1 MYYGQLYF
9 LLISF
14 IALAIPSHACRLN
27 WSYRFRVFGFCVCIF
42 CNTLSAD
49 HKEGEII
56 VRYTD
61 GTTDFEKNKTAV
73 QFELTFKKS
82 FKLTNSALYSFDANQ
97 SLGDLKKKLEKLSS
111 VKYVSENKI
120 YRKQSYDP
128 FFGYQ
133 WYLDNTGQTI
143 RYISGNA
150 NIDIGWKDAIGR
162 YRKQNNTYVAVLDS
176 GFARDHPELQGRLA
190 ISTAESTG
198 TLGVDDDNNNYR
210 DDEIGWDFI
219 DNDNDPYD
227 FRGHGTQVAA
237 IIAGAT
243 NGVGIQGISQDA
255 YIRPIRVL
263 NRDGTGSTSHLLEA
277 LQYIYENPGI
287 RIINLS
293 LGGPSYDRILEEAF
307 KAFEKDNQ
315 VLIVAAAGNGGDDGR
330 GDDNDQKPYYPSSYD
345 SSSVISVA
353 SINSK
358 GDLSSFS
365 NYGQDSVDIAAPGN
379 NIVVATV
386 ERISV
391 PSLATEADGG
401 VWREELWWLDSISKT
416 WERNLYGSSYWLES
430 PRNYS
435 GYSSLTSPSFDLSQ
449 RYDPRVKITLDF
461 ELAFGGNVYLMV
473 SRDSMNWTTLE
484 KFTSYST
491 GGGQVFEFDVSKWV
505 GDDSVWLKFDFFPK
519 SNLEYFDVGPIRI
532 EDVSSQ
538 AWSGTPYYDFA
549 QGTSFAAP
557 VVSGV
562 ASLVMSHR
570 PDLLAS
576 DVKEILMNSVQSLNS
591 LSNKVK
597 SGGIVRADKALELA
611 DTYRKRSSV
620 NFAPTYNQKLTSDL
634 KVKVNDIY
642 LTNQEMTAGLLDG
655 QGDYFEGDSIILKA
669 IPAIGF
675 NFEGWEES
683 GEIIST
689 NETFTFISEFKDYT
703 FKAKFIED
711 LSDPD
716 NDEFPNYAEA
726 LYGTDIGNPNT
737 DNDALNDYDE
747 WQVGWYGSSLRLLED
762 DSATISLLEDILG
775 EDSYKKG
782 ELAGI
787 EKGKT
792 SVTTDP
798 YAYNLVKKSSYD
810 QALQDANASA
820 EQSIADAKVLAKA
833 EGIDEGKTLGKSEGE
848 SSVTSNPS
856 LYNLVTKTSYDQA
869 LQDANASAEQAI
881 ADAKV
886 LAKAKGIDE
895 GKTLGKSEGETS
907 VTSNPSAYNLVTQSA
922 YDEMMNELMS
932 ASNADTTPYNEGWF
946 YLPNQGWLWTTRTT
960 YPYFYDSTTKAWMYF
975 QSGNDMPKFY
985 HYGTKEWM
993 SVE

>member
-1 MYYGQLYF
+1 MKLLNLLLVFF
-9 LLISF
+9 LGHGLT
-14 IALAIPSHACRLN
+14 C
-27 WSYRFRVFGFCVCIF
+27 YVTGE
-42 CNTLSAD
+42 

-61 GTTDFEKNKTAV
+61 DTTDFEKNKTAV
-73 QFELTFKKS
+73 QFDLTFKKA

-143 RYISGNA
+143 RYLSGNA

-190 ISTAESTG
+190 ISTAEYTG
-198 TLGVDDDNNNYR
+198 TLGVDDDHNNYT

-227 FRGHGTQVAA
+227 FKGHGTQVAS
-237 IIAGAT
+237 IIAGAKDE
-243 NGVGIQGISQDA
+243 VGIQGISQDA

-263 NRDGTGSTSHLLEA
+263 NRDGTGSTSHLLES

-345 SSSVISVA
+345 SSSIISVA
-353 SINSK
+353 SVDSK
-358 GDLSSFS
+358 GDLSNFS

-379 NIVVATV
+379 NIAVATV

-391 PSLATEADGG
+391 PSLATEADGQ

-416 WERNLYGSSYWLES
+416 WGRNFYNSGYWLES

-435 GYSSLTSPSFDLSQ
+435 SWSALTAPVFDLSQ
-449 RYDPRVKITLDF
+449 RYDPRMKISLDF
-461 ELAFGGNVYLMV
+461 ELGFGGRAYLSV
-473 SRDSMNWTTLE
+473 SGDSMNWTTLE
-484 KFTSYST
+484 HFTYYATS
-491 GGGQVFEFDVSKWV
+491 GERVFEFDVSKWA
-505 GDDSVWLKFDFFPK
+505 GDDSLWVKFDFFPE
-519 SNLEYFDVGPIRI
+519 SNLEYFDIGPIRI
-532 EDVSSQ
+532 EDISPQ
-538 AWSGTPYYDFA
+538 TWTGTPYYDFA

-576 DVKEILMNSVQSLNS
+576 DVKEILMNSVQALNS

-597 SGGIVRADKALELA
+597 SEGIVRADNALELA
-611 DTYRKRSSV
+611 DTYRRRSSV
-620 NFAPTYNQKLTSDL
+620 EFMPTYNQQITSDL
-634 KVKVNDIY
+634 KVMINDIY
-642 LTNQEMTAGLLDG
+642 LTYQEMAAGVLVG
-655 QGDYFEGDSIILKA
+655 QGHYFEDDTITLKA
-669 IPAIGF
+669 MPEVGF

-689 NETFTFISEFKDYT
+689 NPTYTFTSEFKNYV
-703 FKAKFIED
+703 FKAVFAED

-726 LYGTDIGNPNT
+726 LYGTDIENPNS

-762 DSATISLLEDILG
+762 DSETISLLEDILG
-775 EDSYKKG
+775 KDSYKKG

-798 YAYNLVKKSSYD
+798 YAYNLVTKTSFD
-810 QALQDANASA
+810 QALLDAN
-820 EQSIADAKVLAKA
+820 
-833 EGIDEGKTLGKSEGE
+833 KT
-848 SSVTSNPS
+848 
-856 LYNLVTKTSYDQA
+856 
-869 LQDANASAEQAI
+869 AEQAI

-886 LAKAKGIDE
+886 LAKAE
-895 GKTLGKSEGETS
+895 GVELVVVNPSIYGLYSSADLSESITSAKSEGESS
-907 VTSNPSAYNLVTQSA
+907 VTTNPSAYNLVTKSS
-922 YDEMMNELMS
+922 YDQMVQEMIES
-932 ASNADTTPYNEGWF
+932 QNANSTHYTEGWF
-946 YLPNQGWLWTTRTT
+946 YLPSRGWMWTNREA
-960 YPYFYDSTTKAWMYF
+960 YPYFYDSEDNDWMYF
-975 QSGNDMPKFY
+975 QSGNEKPKFY
-985 HYGTKEWM
+985 SYKSKTWLTTE
-993 SVE
+993 